1 MCGRYQFT
9 EPQNAD
15 LRRILQDVRR
25 RCGDR
30 AQDFRFGDVMPTAA
44 APVLIANGGKVV
56 ADLQTWGIPGW
67 KGGLMINARAETV
80 CEKPMFRRSMA
91 AQRCVIPATSF
102 YEWDA
107 ARHKYQFALPGE
119 PLYLAGLYDNVD
131 GANRFVIL
139 TTTSNASMHGIH
151 DRMPLILAG
160 DQQRR
165 WLADDTAAGE
175 ILAAQPPE
183 LVRASAE
190 AQISLW

>member
-131 GANRFVIL
+131 A
-139 TTTSNASMHGIH
+139 
-151 DRMPLILAG
+151 
-160 DQQRR
+160 
-165 WLADDTAAGE
+165 
-175 ILAAQPPE
+175 PE
-183 LVRASAE
+183 SRAFSSSE
-190 AQISLW
+190 